1 MDGVPFVCGSLERLR
16 SKSRSANALLAP
28 RFSLLGSEELVNIVP
43 NDPRGKATLTIAKG
57 VIKYNLRRPM
67 KEEIDFA

>member
-1 MDGVPFVCGSLERLR
+1 MLFVCSSLERLR

-28 RFSLLGSEELVNIVP
+28 RFSLLDSEELVNIVP
-43 NDPRGKATLTIAKG
+43 NDLRGKATLTIAKG
-57 VIKYNLRRPM
+57 GIKYNLRRLI